1 MKRKTCASVL
11 ALVLTCAMVTGSLPV
26 EANAAEATAASE
38 LTAVQDENQE
48 QETVTGKTSVTG
60 DETVGEQEQV
70 TEPVQEEVKQEE
82 QTTEPGQ
89 EEVKQEEQ
97 TTESV
102 QEEAKQEKQT
112 TESAPKEVKKQEE
125 QVTESAPKEET
136 QEEQITE
143 PTADQAAQEE
153 QAAPVAAEAADS
165 VKYLKDIQVYET
177 LYWTGSAN
185 ELRDPL
191 KMEQCGEDEYNL
203 YLYDNQWIG
212 PFALVNL
219 AEDAP
224 EDTVITASWYHL
236 FMEEQNSEELT
247 SGNYRQLSG
256 IMTVSNGTLKTSD
269 ITVTASSKTTGKSQ
283 EVTIHILTVPC
294 LEGLSIVDGSGEKVA
309 VDGEEYDL
317 FSRYGKDKWNSMT
330 ATTKSEKVVV
340 TANPKVTNEACEI
353 LYNGATANEF
363 SLNAGE
369 NPITISLK
377 NKAGVT
383 NTYKI
388 TITREAEQKD
398 GNVSFETDPEDALVV
413 VKDKNGDRIWPDHDK
428 TWTLEIGETYS
439 YTVTKKGYIGQK
451 NNFVAAAGTA
461 EITLQ
466 KAKDNKDIDK
476 TIYAQWGNF
485 RNGDDELGITT
496 SKTPYNP
503 DDAELLWAVK
513 YGSGWAAAPG
523 SPIIVDGDLVT
534 YTGSTI
540 RKLDRNTGAIVA
552 EGTMVGSSS
561 FSIVPATYGD
571 GMIFVGLSNGRI
583 QAFNA
588 KDLTSLWVYQD
599 DLKGQPNCPITY
611 KDGYIY
617 AGFWNSETKDANFV
631 CISVTDEDPS
641 KTTEEKV
648 ASWTY
653 KRAGGFYWAGAYVT
667 DKFAVVGTD
676 DGASGYSTEGASL
689 LVFDRETGEVVD
701 SWDGIR
707 GDIRSNVSHD
717 PESDR
722 VFFTSKGGVL
732 CNAQIDWET
741 GEITDKQSVVIADA
755 QGNTQAMS
763 TCTPS
768 VYNGRIYIGISG
780 KSQFGANSGHAIG
793 VYDLNDDGSMT
804 QAYAYAI
811 VGYPQTSAMV
821 TTGYA
826 DEDGYVYIYLPYNYT
841 PGGVSVLKDKKG
853 QTEPLTT
860 TDSGYSEVFTPV
872 SPLAQYCICSTIA
885 DEYGT
890 LYYKNDSCY
899 MMAITSKVESIKVT
913 EEPTSITESNGTV
926 TAEGLKVV
934 SNLKNGEQRDIS
946 DYVKVTKQSD
956 GTYLV
961 TYTYGFDNANYGLKT
976 LTTTFGEA
984 TVIFGDVNGDQEVDV
999 NDAILVYAYVN
1010 GKAEF
1015 TEDQL
1020 NAADVNGDGEVDVND
1035 AILVYAYV
1043 NGKITKFPVEK

>member
-97 TTESV
+97 TTESG

-177 LYWTGSAN
+177 LYWTGNAD

-236 FMEEQNSEELT
+236 FMEEQNSEKLT
-247 SGNYRQLSG
+247 SGNYKQLSG

-946 DYVKVTKQSD
+946 DDVKVTKQSD

>member
-1 MKRKTCASVL
+1 
-11 ALVLTCAMVTGSLPV
+11 
-26 EANAAEATAASE
+26 
-38 LTAVQDENQE
+38 
-48 QETVTGKTSVTG
+48 
-60 DETVGEQEQV
+60 
-70 TEPVQEEVKQEE
+70 
-82 QTTEPGQ
+82 
-89 EEVKQEEQ
+89 
-97 TTESV
+97 
-102 QEEAKQEKQT
+102 
-112 TESAPKEVKKQEE
+112 
-125 QVTESAPKEET
+125 
-136 QEEQITE
+136 
-143 PTADQAAQEE
+143 
-153 QAAPVAAEAADS
+153 
-165 VKYLKDIQVYET
+165 
-177 LYWTGSAN
+177 
-185 ELRDPL
+185 
-191 KMEQCGEDEYNL
+191 
-203 YLYDNQWIG
+203 
-212 PFALVNL
+212 
-219 AEDAP
+219 
-224 EDTVITASWYHL
+224 
-236 FMEEQNSEELT
+236 
-247 SGNYRQLSG
+247 
-256 IMTVSNGTLKTSD
+256 
-269 ITVTASSKTTGKSQ
+269 
-283 EVTIHILTVPC
+283 
-294 LEGLSIVDGSGEKVA
+294 
-309 VDGEEYDL
+309 
-317 FSRYGKDKWNSMT
+317 
-330 ATTKSEKVVV
+330 
-340 TANPKVTNEACEI
+340 
-353 LYNGATANEF
+353 
-363 SLNAGE
+363 
-369 NPITISLK
+369 
-377 NKAGVT
+377 
-383 NTYKI
+383 
-388 TITREAEQKD
+388 
-398 GNVSFETDPEDALVV
+398 
-413 VKDKNGDRIWPDHDK
+413 
-428 TWTLEIGETYS
+428 
-439 YTVTKKGYIGQK
+439 
-451 NNFVAAAGTA
+451 
-461 EITLQ
+461 
-466 KAKDNKDIDK
+466 
-476 TIYAQWGNF
+476 
-485 RNGDDELGITT
+485 
-496 SKTPYNP
+496 
-503 DDAELLWAVK
+503 
-513 YGSGWAAAPG
+513 
-523 SPIIVDGDLVT
+523 
-534 YTGSTI
+534 
-540 RKLDRNTGAIVA
+540 
-552 EGTMVGSSS
+552 
-561 FSIVPATYGD
+561 
-571 GMIFVGLSNGRI
+571 MIFVGLSNGRI

-899 MMAITSKVESIKVT
+899 MMAVTSKIESIEVT
-913 EEPTSITESNGTV
+913 EQPTSVTESNGTIK
-926 TAEGLKVV
+926 AEGLKVV
-934 SNLKNGEQRDIS
+934 SNLKNGEKRDIT
-946 DYVKVTKQSD
+946 DYVKVTKQDD

-984 TVIFGDVNGDQEVDV
+984 TVIFGDVNGDGEVTTF
-999 NDAILVYAYVN
+999 DAALTYAYVN
-1010 GKAEF
+1010 KKVTF
-1015 TEDQL
+1015 TEEQQKV
-1020 NAADVNGDGEVDVND
+1020 ADINGDNEVTTFD
-1035 AILVYAYV
+1035 AALIYAYV
-1043 NGKITKFPVEK
+1043 NKKISAFPVEQ

>member
-11 ALVLTCAMVTGSLPV
+11 ALILTCAMVTGSLPV
-26 EANAAEATAASE
+26 EANAAEAAAASE
-38 LTAVQDENQE
+38 LTAVQDESQE
-48 QETVTGKTSVTG
+48 QAEVTDETKEAG
-60 DETVGEQEQV
+60 DETAGEQEQV
-70 TEPVQEEVKQEE
+70 TEPGQGKEKQEE

-97 TTESV
+97 TAESG
-102 QEEAKQEKQT
+102 
-112 TESAPKEVKKQEE
+112 
-125 QVTESAPKEET
+125 

-143 PTADQAAQEE
+143 TVDDQAAFDD
-153 QAAPVAAEAADS
+153 QAAPIAAEAADS

-177 LYWTGSAN
+177 LYWTGSAD

-236 FMEEQNSEELT
+236 FMEEQNSEKLT
-247 SGNYRQLSG
+247 SGNYKQLSG

-899 MMAITSKVESIKVT
+899 MMAVTSKIESIEVT
-913 EEPTSITESNGTV
+913 EQPTSVTESNGTIK
-926 TAEGLKVV
+926 AEGLKVV
-934 SNLKNGEQRDIS
+934 SNLKNGEKRDIT
-946 DYVKVTKQSD
+946 DYVKVTKQDD

-984 TVIFGDVNGDQEVDV
+984 TVIFGDVNGDGEVTTF
-999 NDAILVYAYVN
+999 DAALTYAYVN
-1010 GKAEF
+1010 KKVTF
-1015 TEDQL
+1015 TEEQQKV
-1020 NAADVNGDGEVDVND
+1020 ADINGDNEVTTFD
-1035 AILVYAYV
+1035 AALIYAYV
-1043 NGKITKFPVEK
+1043 NKKISAFPVEQ

>member
-1 MKRKTCASVL
+1 
-11 ALVLTCAMVTGSLPV
+11 
-26 EANAAEATAASE
+26 
-38 LTAVQDENQE
+38 
-48 QETVTGKTSVTG
+48 
-60 DETVGEQEQV
+60 
-70 TEPVQEEVKQEE
+70 
-82 QTTEPGQ
+82 
-89 EEVKQEEQ
+89 
-97 TTESV
+97 
-102 QEEAKQEKQT
+102 
-112 TESAPKEVKKQEE
+112 
-125 QVTESAPKEET
+125 
-136 QEEQITE
+136 
-143 PTADQAAQEE
+143 
-153 QAAPVAAEAADS
+153 
-165 VKYLKDIQVYET
+165 
-177 LYWTGSAN
+177 
-185 ELRDPL
+185 
-191 KMEQCGEDEYNL
+191 MEQ
-203 YLYDNQWIG
+203 YDCYYQIRKG
-212 PFALVNL
+212 
-219 AEDAP
+219 
-224 EDTVITASWYHL
+224 SCY
-236 FMEEQNSEELT
+236 
-247 SGNYRQLSG
+247 
-256 IMTVSNGTLKTSD
+256 
-269 ITVTASSKTTGKSQ
+269 SK
-283 EVTIHILTVPC
+283 
-294 LEGLSIVDGSGEKVA
+294 
-309 VDGEEYDL
+309 
-317 FSRYGKDKWNSMT
+317 
-330 ATTKSEKVVV
+330 
-340 TANPKVTNEACEI
+340 PKVTNEACEI

-899 MMAITSKVESIKVT
+899 MMAVTSKIESIEVT
-913 EEPTSITESNGTV
+913 EQPTSVTESNGTIK
-926 TAEGLKVV
+926 AEGLKVV
-934 SNLKNGEQRDIS
+934 SNLKNGEKRDIT
-946 DYVKVTKQSD
+946 DYVKVTKQDD

-984 TVIFGDVNGDQEVDV
+984 TVIFGDVNGDGEVTTF
-999 NDAILVYAYVN
+999 DAALTYAYVN
-1010 GKAEF
+1010 KKVTF
-1015 TEDQL
+1015 TEEQQKV
-1020 NAADVNGDGEVDVND
+1020 ADINGDNEVTTFD
-1035 AILVYAYV
+1035 AALIYAYV
-1043 NGKITKFPVEK
+1043 NKKISAFPVEQ

>member
-26 EANAAEATAASE
+26 EANAAEAAAASE
-38 LTAVQDENQE
+38 LAAVQDESQE
-48 QETVTGKTSVTG
+48 QAEVTDETKEAG
-60 DETVGEQEQV
+60 DETAGEQEQV
-70 TEPVQEEVKQEE
+70 TEPVQEEEKQEE
-82 QTTEPGQ
+82 QTTEPAQG
-89 EEVKQEEQ
+89 EEKQEEQ
-97 TTESV
+97 TTEPA
-102 QEEAKQEKQT
+102 QEEE
-112 TESAPKEVKKQEE
+112 KQEE
-125 QVTESAPKEET
+125 QVTEPAQKEEK
-136 QEEQITE
+136 QEEQTTE
-143 PTADQAAQEE
+143 TADDQAASDD
-153 QAAPVAAEAADS
+153 QAAPIAVQARSPQYLDNVA
-165 VKYLKDIQVYET
+165 VYAT
-177 LYWTGSAN
+177 LYSNGTLADEMDLEECDEN
-185 ELRDPL
+185 
-191 KMEQCGEDEYNL
+191 EYNL
-203 YLYDNQWIG
+203 YTYDIQTAS
-212 PFALVNL
+212 PFLL
-219 AEDAP
+219 TELSDEAP
-224 EDTVITASWYHL
+224 DDTVVTAQWTQMITGK
-236 FMEEQNSEELT
+236 EQTPTLT
-247 SGNYRQLSG
+247 PGTAKQLNC
-256 IMTVSNGTLKTSD
+256 ITKFGTTTGQD
-269 ITVTASSKTTGKSQ
+269 VTVTASSEDEGESQ
-283 EVTIHILTVPC
+283 TVTIHVLRRPC
-294 LEGLSIVDGSGEKVA
+294 LQTLSIADKSGEA
-309 VDGEEYDL
+309 IDIDNG
-317 FSRYGKDKWNSMT
+317 FKWNASTSYIKTWQSMT
-330 ATTKSEKVVV
+330 ATTKAD
-340 TANPKVTNEACEI
+340 TAVFTAAQHTDITDQTYQI
-353 LYNGATANEF
+353 LYNGKEGQNEIPL
-363 SLNAGE
+363 SVGE
-369 NPITISLK
+369 NPVTITVVNNEGL
-377 NKAGVT
+377 T
-383 NTYKI
+383 NTYKV
-388 TITREAEQKD
+388 TITREEDQGD
-398 GNVSFETDPEDALVV
+398 GTISFETDPEDALVV
-413 VKDKNGDRIWPDHDK
+413 VKDKFGDRVWPDHDK
-428 TWTLEIGETYS
+428 TWTLEIGDTYS

-451 NNFVAAAGTA
+451 NSFVAKAGTV
-461 EITLQ
+461 EITLEE
-466 KAKDNKDIDK
+466 AKDNSDIDK

-485 RNGDDELGITT
+485 RNGDDELGITEA
-496 SKTPYNP
+496 KTPYNP

-523 SPIIVDGDLVT
+523 SPIMVDGDLVT
-534 YTGSTI
+534 YTGTTI
-540 RKLDRNTGAIVA
+540 RKLDRNTGAVVA

-571 GMIFVGLSNGRI
+571 GMIFVGLSGGKI

-588 KDLTSLWVYQD
+588 KDLTSLWVYED

-617 AGFWNSETKDANFV
+617 AGFWNSETANANFA

-641 KTTEEKV
+641 KTTEAKV

-676 DGASGYSTEGASL
+676 DGASGYNTEGASL
-689 LVFDRETGEVVD
+689 LVLDRETGEVVD

-741 GEITDKQSVVIADA
+741 GEIMDKQSVVIVGAK
-755 QGNTQAMS
+755 GNEYAMS

-768 VYNGRIYIGISG
+768 VYNGRIYIGVSG
-780 KSQFGANSGHAIG
+780 TSQFGANSGHAIG

-811 VGYPQTSAMV
+811 LGYPQTSAMV

-841 PGGVSVLKDKKG
+841 PGGVSVLKDRKG

-899 MMAITSKVESIKVT
+899 MMAITSKVESIEVT
-913 EEPTSITESNGTV
+913 EEPTSITEKNGTI

-946 DYVKVTKQSD
+946 DYVELSKKAD
-956 GTYLV
+956 GRYLV

-984 TVIFGDVNGDQEVDV
+984 TVIFGDVDGNQEVDV

-1010 GKAEF
+1010 GKVEF

-1020 NAADVNGDGEVDVND
+1020 NAADVNGDGEVDVTD

-1043 NGKITKFPVEK
+1043 NGKTTKFPIEE

>member
-11 ALVLTCAMVTGSLPV
+11 ALILTCAMVTGSLPV
-26 EANAAEATAASE
+26 EANAAEAAAASE
-38 LTAVQDENQE
+38 LTAVQDESQE
-48 QETVTGKTSVTG
+48 QAEVTDETKEAG
-60 DETVGEQEQV
+60 DETAGEQEQV
-70 TEPVQEEVKQEE
+70 TEPGQEEEKQEEQTTEPAQGEEEQKEQTTEPGQGKEKQEE

-97 TTESV
+97 TAESG
-102 QEEAKQEKQT
+102 
-112 TESAPKEVKKQEE
+112 
-125 QVTESAPKEET
+125 

-143 PTADQAAQEE
+143 TVDDQAAFDD
-153 QAAPVAAEAADS
+153 QAAPIAAEAADS

-177 LYWTGSAN
+177 LYWTGSAD

-236 FMEEQNSEELT
+236 FMEEQNSEKLT
-247 SGNYRQLSG
+247 SGNYKQLSG

-899 MMAITSKVESIKVT
+899 MMAVTSKIESIEVT
-913 EEPTSITESNGTV
+913 EQPTSVTESNGTIK
-926 TAEGLKVV
+926 AEGLKVV
-934 SNLKNGEQRDIS
+934 SNLKNGEKRDIT
-946 DYVKVTKQSD
+946 DYVKVTKQDD

-961 TYTYGFDNANYGLKT
+961 TYTYGFDNANYGMKT

-984 TVIFGDVNGDQEVDV
+984 TVIFGDVNGDGEVTTF
-999 NDAILVYAYVN
+999 DAALTYAYVN
-1010 GKAEF
+1010 KKVTF
-1015 TEDQL
+1015 TEEQQKV
-1020 NAADVNGDGEVDVND
+1020 ADINGDNEVTTFD
-1035 AILVYAYV
+1035 AALIYAYV
-1043 NGKITKFPVEK
+1043 NKKISAFPVEQ

>member
-11 ALVLTCAMVTGSLPV
+11 ALILTCAMVTGSLPV
-26 EANAAEATAASE
+26 EANAAEAAAASE
-38 LTAVQDENQE
+38 LTAVQDESQE
-48 QETVTGKTSVTG
+48 QAEVTDETKEAG
-60 DETVGEQEQV
+60 DETAGEQEQV
-70 TEPVQEEVKQEE
+70 TEPGQEEEKQEEQTTEPAQGEEEQKEQTTEPGQGKEKQEE

-97 TTESV
+97 TAESG
-102 QEEAKQEKQT
+102 
-112 TESAPKEVKKQEE
+112 
-125 QVTESAPKEET
+125 

-143 PTADQAAQEE
+143 TVDDQAAFDD
-153 QAAPVAAEAADS
+153 QAAPIAAEAADS

-177 LYWTGSAN
+177 LYWTGSAD

-236 FMEEQNSEELT
+236 FMEEQNSEKLT
-247 SGNYRQLSG
+247 SGNYKQLSG

-899 MMAITSKVESIKVT
+899 MMAVTSKIESIEVT
-913 EEPTSITESNGTV
+913 EQPTSVTESNGTIK
-926 TAEGLKVV
+926 AEGLKVV
-934 SNLKNGEQRDIS
+934 SNLKNGEKRDIT
-946 DYVKVTKQSD
+946 DYVKVTKQDD

-984 TVIFGDVNGDQEVDV
+984 TVIFGDVNGDGEVTTF
-999 NDAILVYAYVN
+999 DAALTYAYVN
-1010 GKAEF
+1010 KKVTF
-1015 TEDQL
+1015 TEEQQKV
-1020 NAADVNGDGEVDVND
+1020 ADINGDNEVTTFD
-1035 AILVYAYV
+1035 AALIYAYV
-1043 NGKITKFPVEK
+1043 NKKISAFPVEQ

>member
-11 ALVLTCAMVTGSLPV
+11 ALILTCAMVTGSLPV
-26 EANAAEATAASE
+26 EANAAEAAAASE
-38 LTAVQDENQE
+38 LTAVQDESQE
-48 QETVTGKTSVTG
+48 QAEVTDETKEAG
-60 DETVGEQEQV
+60 DETAGEQEQV
-70 TEPVQEEVKQEE
+70 TEPGQEEEKQEEQTTEPAQGEEEQKEQTTEPGQGKEKQEE

-89 EEVKQEEQ
+89 EEV
-97 TTESV
+97 
-102 QEEAKQEKQT
+102 
-112 TESAPKEVKKQEE
+112 KQEE

-177 LYWTGSAN
+177 LYWTGSAD

-236 FMEEQNSEELT
+236 FMEEQNSEKLT
-247 SGNYRQLSG
+247 SGNYKQLSG

-340 TANPKVTNEACEI
+340 TANPKVTNE
-353 LYNGATANEF
+353 
-363 SLNAGE
+363 
-369 NPITISLK
+369 
-377 NKAGVT
+377 AGVT

-913 EEPTSITESNGTV
+913 EEPTSITESNVTV
-926 TAEGLKVV
+926 TA
-934 SNLKNGEQRDIS
+934 
-946 DYVKVTKQSD
+946 
-956 GTYLV
+956 
-961 TYTYGFDNANYGLKT
+961 
-976 LTTTFGEA
+976 
-984 TVIFGDVNGDQEVDV
+984 
-999 NDAILVYAYVN
+999 
-1010 GKAEF
+1010 
-1015 TEDQL
+1015 
-1020 NAADVNGDGEVDVND
+1020 
-1035 AILVYAYV
+1035 
-1043 NGKITKFPVEK
+1043 

>member
-11 ALVLTCAMVTGSLPV
+11 ALILTCAMVTGSLPV
-26 EANAAEATAASE
+26 EANAAEAAAASE
-38 LTAVQDENQE
+38 LTAVQDESQE
-48 QETVTGKTSVTG
+48 QAEVTDETKEAG
-60 DETVGEQEQV
+60 DETAGEQEQV
-70 TEPVQEEVKQEE
+70 TEPGQEEEKQEEQTTEPAQGEEEQKEQTTEPGQGKEKQEE

-89 EEVKQEEQ
+89 EEV
-97 TTESV
+97 
-102 QEEAKQEKQT
+102 
-112 TESAPKEVKKQEE
+112 KQEE

-165 VKYLKDIQVYET
+165 VKYL
-177 LYWTGSAN
+177 
-185 ELRDPL
+185 
-191 KMEQCGEDEYNL
+191 
-203 YLYDNQWIG
+203 
-212 PFALVNL
+212 
-219 AEDAP
+219 
-224 EDTVITASWYHL
+224 
-236 FMEEQNSEELT
+236 
-247 SGNYRQLSG
+247 
-256 IMTVSNGTLKTSD
+256 
-269 ITVTASSKTTGKSQ
+269 
-283 EVTIHILTVPC
+283 
-294 LEGLSIVDGSGEKVA
+294 
-309 VDGEEYDL
+309 
-317 FSRYGKDKWNSMT
+317 
-330 ATTKSEKVVV
+330 
-340 TANPKVTNEACEI
+340 
-353 LYNGATANEF
+353 
-363 SLNAGE
+363 
-369 NPITISLK
+369 
-377 NKAGVT
+377 
-383 NTYKI
+383 
-388 TITREAEQKD
+388 KD

-617 AGFWNSETKDANFV
+617 AGFWNNETKDANFV

-641 KTTEEKV
+641 NITEEKV

-793 VYDLNDDGSMT
+793 VYDLNDDRSMT

-872 SPLAQYCICSTIA
+872 SPLAQNCICSTIA

-899 MMAITSKVESIKVT
+899 MMAVTSKVESIKVT

-984 TVIFGDVNGDQEVDV
+984 TVIFGDVNGDGEVTTF
-999 NDAILVYAYVN
+999 DAALTYAYVN
-1010 GKAEF
+1010 KKVTF
-1015 TEDQL
+1015 TEEQQKV
-1020 NAADVNGDGEVDVND
+1020 ADINGDNEVTTFD
-1035 AILVYAYV
+1035 AALIYAYV
-1043 NGKITKFPVEK
+1043 NKKISAFPVEQ